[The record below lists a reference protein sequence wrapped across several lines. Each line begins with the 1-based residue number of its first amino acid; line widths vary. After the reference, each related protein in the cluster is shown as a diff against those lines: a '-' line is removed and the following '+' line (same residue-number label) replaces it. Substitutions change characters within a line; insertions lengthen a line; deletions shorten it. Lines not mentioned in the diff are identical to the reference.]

1 MNIKREVIG
10 EGAYGCV
17 LSPSIHCSNTKVDY
31 TNKVSKI
38 MKTNN
43 AEQELREFVFMSKID
58 PTNDYHLGTP
68 TLCKPNLKEPY
79 VVSDI
84 QKCTRIDADN
94 VTREPKDY
102 SLLVLQNGGPDLKMF
117 CYKTISNYL
126 KRDKQE
132 RTKKFWLEVRHLL
145 KGLQFFRRHGLVHN
159 DVKPQNILFNTNNGK
174 MRYIDF
180 GTMRPKSTIVKTS
193 KKSTNGLSIY
203 HWSYPLDCGTMNK
216 NAFQHYKSRAKLW
229 EKELSE
235 IIVDQSDKNTIEL
248 PILKPES
255 FRVLFT
261 YLNPK
266 NSVLSADIQKQYIH
280 SFFQGYNSL
289 IHMKSY
295 DQILDF
301 TVDSIDVYGLGITLQ
316 FIANCFK
323 RHNALTNRE
332 FTMLSAFFNKMYS
345 FNPLHRVVDIDALID
360 EYDAIL
366 QNFNQSLIDT
376 GRRVKRNHTVKH
388 MKKNVKNRVKTRKYR
403 Y

>member
-17 LSPSIHCSNTKVDY
+17 LSPSIHCSNTHIDY

-38 MKTNN
+38 MKTKN

-58 PTNDYHLGTP
+58 PSNDYHLGTP
-68 TLCKPNLKEPY
+68 TLCKPNLKEPHI
-79 VVSDI
+79 VSDI
-84 QKCTRIDADN
+84 GKCTRIDADN
-94 VTREPKDY
+94 VIKHPTDY

-117 CYKTISNYL
+117 CYKTIGTYL
-126 KRDKQE
+126 KKDKRE

-145 KGLQFFRRHGLVHN
+145 EGLQFFRRHGLVHN
-159 DVKPQNILFNTNNGK
+159 DVKPQNILFNTKNGT

-193 KKSTNGLSIY
+193 KKNANGLGVY
-203 HWSYPLDCGTMNK
+203 HWSYPLDCGTMNR
-216 NAFQHYKSRAKLW
+216 NAFQHYKSRSKLW
-229 EKELSE
+229 EKELTE
-235 IIVDQSDKNTIEL
+235 IIVDLSDKNTIEL

-266 NSVLSADIQKQYIH
+266 NEVSSADIQKQYIH

-289 IHMKSY
+289 IHMKTY

-301 TVDSIDVYGLGITLQ
+301 TVDSIDVYGLGMTLQ
-316 FIANCFK
+316 FMANCFK
-323 RHNALTNRE
+323 RHHALTNRE
-332 FTMLSAFFNKMYS
+332 FTVLSTFFNKMYS
-345 FNPLHRVVDIDALID
+345 FNPLQRVVDIDELID
-360 EYDAIL
+360 EYDTIL
-366 QNFNQSLIDT
+366 QNFNQSVLIDM
-376 GRRVKRNHTVKH
+376 GRRAKKQTVKRAK
-388 MKKNVKNRVKTRKYR
+388 RCVKTRKNR